1 MQLHTAFRLAVL
13 LGVFEASA
21 AFVVNPTVVPAKT
34 TLSRGRPLAADDGY
48 SDDFLRALQAGGGDS
63 NDDGRSN
70 DDSSGD
76 DEIDQGGSRFREMM
90 NRANES
96 PQLGNG
102 GSGTMVNPFAND
114 PGAPLVETTDQ
125 NEEEMTMEEQARL
138 FRQFMEQSKK
148 GGKPAAPSGG
158 QQLRGGVDP
167 QGRPIGRNR
176 DTDTIANTSDLYFA
190 QLKRDS
196 SVRTRA
202 FQNDEYDKADAVF
215 ADEGVQKL
223 KNMFKENPYLK

>member
-13 LGVFEASA
+13 LGVFETSA

-48 SDDFLRALQAGGGDS
+48 SDDFLRALQVGGGDS
-63 NDDGRSN
+63 NDD
-70 DDSSGD
+70 DSSGN

-90 NRANES
+90 KRAKES
-96 PQLGNG
+96 PQLETG

-114 PGAPLVETTDQ
+114 PGAPLIETTDQ
-125 NEEEMTMEEQARL
+125 DEEELSVEEQARL
-138 FRQFMEQSKK
+138 FRKFMEQSKK

-158 QQLRGGVDP
+158 KQLRGGMDA
-167 QGRPIGRNR
+167 QGRPVGRNR

-202 FQNDEYDKADAVF
+202 FHNDEYDKADAVF
-215 ADEGVQKL
+215 ADDGVKKL
-223 KNMFKENPYLK
+223 KDMFKENPYLK